1 MDAKYDPLATFRFH
15 GEVAVVTG
23 GGSGIGR
30 AAARALAAVGAQ
42 VIAAD
47 VRLEAANETAEE
59 IVAGGGKALGV
70 VLDVCDEAAVIR
82 VMNEAS
88 AFGPLAVLVNSA
100 GISRRKPALEISRA
114 DWDAVNAVNVTG
126 TFLCAREAARRMT
139 AGGSIVN
146 IASVLGFSGGI
157 YPNIAYQASKGAVVN
172 LTRALAAE
180 WASLGVRVNSVAP
193 GWIETPFITN
203 AASNPGVRETI
214 ERATAL
220 GRLGNVEEITG
231 AILFLA
237 SRASSYVTG
246 HTLVVDGGFLA
257 K

>member
-1 MDAKYDPLATFRFH
+1 MESPYDPLATFRFA

-47 VRLEAANETAEE
+47 VRLDAASATADE
-59 IVAGGGKALGV
+59 IVSHGGKALGV
-70 VLDVCDEAAVIR
+70 ALDVCDEAAVIR
-82 VMNEAS
+82 VMNEAC
-88 AFGPLAVLVNSA
+88 AFGTLAVLVNSA
-100 GISRRKPALEISRA
+100 GISRRKAAFDISRA
-114 DWDAVNAVNVTG
+114 DWDAVNAVNATG
-126 TFLCAREAARRMT
+126 SFLCAREAARRMKS
-139 AGGSIVN
+139 GGSIVN
-146 IASVLGFSGGI
+146 IASVQGFSGFV
-157 YPNIAYQASKGAVVN
+157 YSNASYAASKGAVVN

-180 WASLGVRVNSVAP
+180 WASLGVRINGVAP
-193 GWIETPFITN
+193 GWIETPFSAN
-203 AASNPGVRETI
+203 ASANPEVRQAVES
-214 ERATAL
+214 ATPL
-220 GRLGNVEEITG
+220 GRFGHVEEVVG

>member
-1 MDAKYDPLATFRFH
+1 MESPYDPLATFRFA

-47 VRLEAANETAEE
+47 VRLDAASATADE
-59 IVAGGGKALGV
+59 IVSHGGKALGV
-70 VLDVCDEAAVIR
+70 ALDVCDEAAVIR
-82 VMNEAS
+82 VMNEAC
-88 AFGPLAVLVNSA
+88 AFGTLAVLVNSA
-100 GISRRKPALEISRA
+100 GISRRKAAFDISRA
-114 DWDAVNAVNVTG
+114 DWDAVNAVNATG
-126 TFLCAREAARRMT
+126 SFLCAREAARRMKS
-139 AGGSIVN
+139 GGSIVN
-146 IASVLGFSGGI
+146 IASVQGFSGFV
-157 YPNIAYQASKGAVVN
+157 YSNASYAASKGAVVN

-180 WASLGVRVNSVAP
+180 WASLGVRINGVAP

-203 AASNPGVRETI
+203 ASSNPEVRQTI

-220 GRLGNVEEITG
+220 GRFGRVEEITG

-237 SRASSYVTG
+237 SGASSYVTG